1 MGSTSNCTPFL
12 SSTVSS
18 SLTASS
24 KVKPY
29 WKPEQPP
36 PCTNT
41 RSFSSGLPSSSSRSL
56 TLAAAESVKTNGIG
70 GAWRS
75 TVSVT
80 AFMVELLAD
89 QSANITYK
97 LAGTPP
103 QYSHSSADGAGV
115 QNASL
120 MVRDARTVDP
130 SRTLMTTVSGRNPS
144 GSSSTPSL
152 R

>member
-12 SSTVSS
+12 SSAVSS

-41 RSFSSGLPSSSSRSL
+41 RSLSSELPSSASRSL
-56 TLAAAESVKTNGIG
+56 TLAAAESVKTNGDG

-80 AFMVELLAD
+80 ALMVELLA
-89 QSANITYK
+89 ATGRIGWA
-97 LAGTPP
+97 AGQPR
-103 QYSHSSADGAGV
+103 YIDYSADAPGKI
-115 QNASL
+115 
-120 MVRDARTVDP
+120 
-130 SRTLMTTVSGRNPS
+130 GRA
-144 GSSSTPSL
+144 L
-152 R
+152 